1 MSQLSSCSSQR
12 GGRPVLPAE
21 ARLVHT
27 GIRLGRK
34 DRSQLVL
41 LARNEGVSVSEYVR
55 RLVWAHIAAKAA

>member
-1 MSQLSSCSSQR
+1 MSQMSSSSSQR
-12 GGRPVLPAE
+12 GGRPVLPTE

-41 LARNEGVSVSEYVR
+41 LARSEGVSVSEYVR